1 MLPVVPLPVVTHAPV
16 PPVTITP
23 PPLAVVA
30 GVVGWFSVGS
40 SATTFCWFS
49 GPVPRPPTLM
59 LNVRFFHMTLLY
71 SCGYE
76 LLRQLPLIPVPAPG
90 AVVSKCPGGHTTGVL
105 EGRFPR
111 PVVSCAL

>member
-59 LNVRFFHMTLLY
+59 LNVRFCQMTLLY
-71 SCGYE
+71 SSGYE
-76 LLRQLPLIPVPAPG
+76 TVRHWALAELAPV
-90 AVVSKCPGGHTTGVL
+90 KCPAGQLIVV
-105 EGRFPR
+105 GRL
-111 PVVSCAL
+111 VVSCTLF